1 MKKLL
6 ILTLAVIALG
16 TSAFADTNKKTN
28 YNGAGHFNSTFTA
41 ATEINWSSD
50 ANFEKVS
57 FLENGIKKE
66 VFYTLQG
73 ELIGSAKTFAF
84 DKLPKSALQTITTKY
99 TYPEFQLQ
107 DVIEFENADGDNTY
121 FVSMD
126 NANMKIVLE
135 ISVYGQVT
143 VFSKEAK

>member
-6 ILTLAVIALG
+6 TLTLAVIALG
-16 TSAFADTNKKTN
+16 TSAFADTNKKTS
-28 YNGAGHFNSTFTA
+28 YNGAGHFKSTFTTA
-41 ATEINWSSD
+41 QEVNWSSD
-50 ANFEKVS
+50 VNFEKVS

-66 VFYTLQG
+66 VFYTHQG

-107 DVIEFENADGDNTY
+107 DVIEFVNADGDNTY

>member
-6 ILTLAVIALG
+6 ILTSAVIALG
-16 TSAFADTNKKTN
+16 TSAFADTNKKTS
-28 YNGAGHFNSTFTA
+28 YNGAGHFKSTFTA
-41 ATEINWSSD
+41 ATEVNWSTD

-66 VFYTLQG
+66 VFYTHQG

-107 DVIEFENADGDNTY
+107 DVIEFENADGDHTY

-143 VFSKEAK
+143 IFSKEAK